1 VVLLKELKLIENH
14 QNDNLEKLMS
24 EDDDEFTSCIEQ
36 GLALK
41 NTLMHEVEQCES
53 NLLST
58 VNKVI
63 ADDEVKAVLENLI
76 TINLEKM
83 NGNISNTTQ
92 SIVKQLITLR
102 KNN

>member
-1 VVLLKELKLIENH
+1 
-14 QNDNLEKLMS
+14 
-24 EDDDEFTSCIEQ
+24 
-36 GLALK
+36 
-41 NTLMHEVEQCES
+41 MHEVEQCES
-53 NLLST
+53 SLLST

-63 ADDEVKAVLENLI
+63 ADDEVKAILENLI
-76 TINLEKM
+76 TINLEKI